1 METDGIVIHKLLTL
15 TRPLICLDAETT
27 GVDTQSDRIV
37 ELAFEVWKA
46 EGLESDWRS
55 LINPSMM
62 IPAEVTAIH
71 GIKDEDMV
79 GCRVCAGKLQ
89 GSLGDKICTCDTFK
103 PIPTFKQIAEKLARG
118 FSDCDFMGKNVRFD
132 LQILA
137 AEFARAGIAWTI
149 GDARILDADRLE
161 AWLNKRSLSHLYRK
175 YVRTKCDECDG
186 LGAVSDRYEL
196 GNVNECEDCGG
207 VGSFGRKLDGAHG
220 ALADVRA
227 STTVIAAQMDA
238 FTQNE
243 DEAVQL
249 PRDIGALH
257 DLQFPG
263 FIDLGNKFTFDK
275 DGVPRFTRW
284 GKYAGK
290 PMCVADNGYWDFVLK
305 SDFAADV
312 KVLAGNAKLGKFPEK
327 KV

>member
-1 METDGIVIHKLLTL
+1 M
-15 TRPLICLDAETT
+15 RPLICIDAETT

-55 LINPSMM
+55 LINPGIP
-62 IPAEVTAIH
+62 IPAEVTEIH
-71 GIKDEDMV
+71 GINDEDMV

-103 PIPTFKQIAEKLARG
+103 PVPTFKQIAEKLARG

-175 YVRTKCDECDG
+175 YVRVVCPE
-186 LGAVSDRYEL
+186 
-196 GNVNECEDCGG
+196 CGG
-207 VGSFGRKLDGAHG
+207 GLNCSSNCKTCHGRGETGKKLDGAHG
-220 ALADVRA
+220 ALADVKA

-290 PMCVADNGYWDFVLK
+290 PMRVADNGYWDFVLK

-312 KVLAGNAKLGKFPEK
+312 KVLAGNAKLGKFPERK
-327 KV
+327 I